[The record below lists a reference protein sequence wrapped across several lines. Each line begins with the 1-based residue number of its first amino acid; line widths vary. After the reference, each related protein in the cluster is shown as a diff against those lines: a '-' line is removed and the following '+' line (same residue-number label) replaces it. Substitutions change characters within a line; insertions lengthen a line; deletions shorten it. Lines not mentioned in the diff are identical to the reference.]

1 MNRASSPK
9 PQPHPLFVS
18 LAIASMALLV
28 AGVLE
33 VLGPLR
39 ALDEALAQR
48 AGQLALGDDL
58 KPLGGLWVWLWAVPV
73 TAGVAWT
80 VVHLRFPWQR
90 WVIVLSSF
98 VLTLGW
104 WPVLLMLG
112 CTPSLSVPVVALLWA
127 SAGAM
132 VYAARHATPS

>member
-1 MNRASSPK
+1 MNRAATPK
-9 PQPHPLFVS
+9 PEPHPLFAT

-33 VLGPLR
+33 FLGPLR

-48 AGQLALGDDL
+48 AGGLALGGDL
-58 KPLGGLWVWLWAVPV
+58 KPLGELWVWMWAVPV
-73 TAGVAWT
+73 TVGVAWT

-127 SAGAM
+127 SVGSM